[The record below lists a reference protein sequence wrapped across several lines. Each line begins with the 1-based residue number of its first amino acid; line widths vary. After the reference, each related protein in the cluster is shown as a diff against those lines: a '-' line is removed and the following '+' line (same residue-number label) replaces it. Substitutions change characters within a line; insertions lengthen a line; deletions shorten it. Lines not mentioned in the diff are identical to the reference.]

1 MAGYF
6 AGLFLYYKC
15 NYIDVLICIIF
26 FPIFTQIKKI
36 TTMLAKEIL
45 EKKKEQGNHK
55 VSTIRE
61 NTSAFEAIAQLD
73 KLKIGSLI
81 VINDKNEILGIV
93 SERDIL
99 YKCYNSGIPLKER
112 NIKDLMTSK
121 KNLIIGKMEDDTHYL
136 RNVMT
141 QKRIRHIP
149 IIDDSGQLAGIISS
163 GDILKN
169 ELKVTEKEARLLRE
183 HIRNPFGI
191 HLYDE

>member
-1 MAGYF
+1 
-6 AGLFLYYKC
+6 
-15 NYIDVLICIIF
+15 
-26 FPIFTQIKKI
+26 
-36 TTMLAKEIL
+36 MLAKEIL

-55 VSTIRE
+55 VSTITE

-73 KLKIGSLI
+73 KLKIGSLL
-81 VINDKNEILGIV
+81 VINNKNEILGIV

-112 NIKDLMTSK
+112 TIKDLMTPK
-121 KNLIIGKMEDDTHYL
+121 EDLIIGKLEDDTHYL

-149 IIDDSGQLAGIISS
+149 IIDNSGQLAGIISS

>member
-1 MAGYF
+1 
-6 AGLFLYYKC
+6 
-15 NYIDVLICIIF
+15 
-26 FPIFTQIKKI
+26 
-36 TTMLAKEIL
+36 MLTKEIL
-45 EKKKEQGNHK
+45 EKKKEQGTHK
-55 VSTIRE
+55 VYTIAG
-61 NTSAFEAIAQLD
+61 NTSAFEAISKLD
-73 KLKIGSLI
+73 ELKIGSLI

-121 KNLIIGKMEDDTHYL
+121 EDLIIGKMDDDTQYL

-149 IIDDSGQLAGIISS
+149 IIDDSDQLVGIISS

-191 HLYDE
+191 HLYE

>member
-1 MAGYF
+1 M
-6 AGLFLYYKC
+6 
-15 NYIDVLICIIF
+15 V
-26 FPIFTQIKKI
+26 
-36 TTMLAKEIL
+36 AKEIL

-55 VSTIRE
+55 VSTITE
-61 NTSAFEAIAQLD
+61 NSSAFDAIAQLD
-73 KLKIGSLI
+73 KLKIGSLL

-112 NIKDLMTSK
+112 KIKDLMTPK
-121 KNLIIGKMEDDTHYL
+121 ENLIIGKLEDDTHYL

-183 HIRNPFGI
+183 YIRNPFGI
-191 HLYDE
+191 HLYEENKQND

>member
-1 MAGYF
+1 
-6 AGLFLYYKC
+6 
-15 NYIDVLICIIF
+15 
-26 FPIFTQIKKI
+26 
-36 TTMLAKEIL
+36 MLAKEIL

-55 VSTIRE
+55 VSTITE

-73 KLKIGSLI
+73 KLKIGSLL
-81 VINDKNEILGIV
+81 VINNKNEILGIV

-112 NIKDLMTSK
+112 NIKDLMTPK
-121 KNLIIGKMEDDTHYL
+121 EDLIIGKLEDDTHYL

>member
-1 MAGYF
+1 
-6 AGLFLYYKC
+6 
-15 NYIDVLICIIF
+15 
-26 FPIFTQIKKI
+26 
-36 TTMLAKEIL
+36 MLAKEIL

-55 VSTIRE
+55 VSTITE

-73 KLKIGSLI
+73 KLKIGSLL
-81 VINDKNEILGIV
+81 VINNKNEILGIV

-112 NIKDLMTSK
+112 NIKDLMTPK
-121 KNLIIGKMEDDTHYL
+121 EDLIIGKLEDDTHYL

-149 IIDDSGQLAGIISS
+149 IIDNSGQLAGIISS

>member
-1 MAGYF
+1 
-6 AGLFLYYKC
+6 
-15 NYIDVLICIIF
+15 
-26 FPIFTQIKKI
+26 
-36 TTMLAKEIL
+36 MLAKEIL

>member
-1 MAGYF
+1 M
-6 AGLFLYYKC
+6 
-15 NYIDVLICIIF
+15 V
-26 FPIFTQIKKI
+26 
-36 TTMLAKEIL
+36 AKEIL

-55 VSTIRE
+55 VSTITE

-73 KLKIGSLI
+73 KLKIGSLL
-81 VINDKNEILGIV
+81 VINNKNEILGIV

-99 YKCYNSGIPLKER
+99 YKCYNSEIPLKER
-112 NIKDLMTSK
+112 SIKDLMTPK
-121 KNLIIGKMEDDTHYL
+121 EDLIIGKLEDDTHYL

-149 IIDDSGQLAGIISS
+149 IIDDSGQLAGIVSS

>member
-1 MAGYF
+1 
-6 AGLFLYYKC
+6 
-15 NYIDVLICIIF
+15 
-26 FPIFTQIKKI
+26 
-36 TTMLAKEIL
+36 MLAKEIL

-55 VSTIRE
+55 VYTIAE
-61 NTSAFEAIAQLD
+61 NTSAYETIAQLD

-81 VINDKNEILGIV
+81 VINDKSEILGIV

-112 NIKDLMTSK
+112 SIKDLMTSK
-121 KNLIIGKMEDDTHYL
+121 ENLIIGKMDDDTQYL